1 MERTSFKKQTFKL
14 REDAIVGTANRLLAS
29 KGYDAMTMDDVAA
42 AVGVSKG
49 LLYKHFPSKESLA
62 AAAMVRLL
70 DAALEYLGS
79 LPSTMPAIDKLRAS
93 LAWALRTRADGSLPL
108 LPSTNPAL
116 QQHLLG
122 QGDYVSRLWRLN
134 VLASG
139 LVSEAQRAGDLRDD
153 LPAEVLLH
161 VFYARTCDPA
171 FDFLRETGHYATET
185 LIGHLVAAC
194 FGGLGRQAPVT

>member
-1 MERTSFKKQTFKL
+1 MERTSFRQHTFKL
-14 REDAIVGTANRLLAS
+14 REDAIVATTNQLLAS

-79 LPSTMPAIDKLRAS
+79 LPADMRAIGKLRAS
-93 LAWALRTRADGSLPL
+93 LAWALRMRAEGGLPL
-108 LPSTNPAL
+108 LPSASPVL
-116 QQHLLG
+116 RQHLLG
-122 QGDYVSRLWRLN
+122 QGDYVARLWRLN
-134 VLASG
+134 LTASG
-139 LVSEAQRAGDLRDD
+139 LVSQAQRDGDLRDD

-171 FDFLRETGHYATET
+171 FDFLRDTGRYPTGT
-185 LIGHLVAAC
+185 LIEHLVAAC
-194 FGGLGRQAPVT
+194 FGGLGRQAPAS